1 MRDRIC
7 LRIEVNHIN
16 SFLRYLYSMG
26 INLYSIKKDHQ
37 ILEVIIPYKDFEKVK
52 KIKTIKKLTIVN
64 TYGIPK
70 MKNIFH
76 QYLFLLLF
84 FILGLLINCILS
96 QMIFTVE
103 IDCTNKKL
111 LKTVQKDLKRY
122 GISPYHF
129 KVSFEKK
136 EKIKESILLLEKDKI
151 EWMEIEEHGTKI
163 IVQVEERKLKKEE
176 ESCLPRN
183 IVSTKNASITRMD
196 VIRGEIVKKKNDI
209 VSRGEIVVS
218 GEIHNKDEVVSQ
230 ECSIGTIYG
239 EVWYKV
245 RVEVPEKQMKYQKT
259 KNYTLGVYSINHQNK
274 KFFHEKYS
282 YSDKTM
288 YPIITSNIYPVSI
301 GFVTYQRLIPIKE
314 QYNLYTVDSIAYQKA
329 LIKLKEKTKEEPNV
343 LRKKILKKEI
353 KNSKIIIEVFF
364 AVEEN
369 ITSYQNIEKEE

>member
-103 IDCTNKKL
+103 IDCTNRKL

-274 KFFHEKYS
+274 KFFYEKYS